1 MIINL
6 INVVRL
12 SSHQQIRDEEHVW
25 GGERKRGRDREKAER
40 ASKGGMANG
49 RQQKTRRSG
58 FFQFLQRIEPAGMSR
73 RTGSPA

>member
-6 INVVRL
+6 INIVRL
-12 SSHQQIRDEEHVW
+12 SSHQQILWRGD
-25 GGERKRGRDREKAER
+25 RKRGRDREKVER
-40 ASKGGMANG
+40 VGRGGMANG

-58 FFQFLQRIEPAGMSR
+58 FFQFLQWIVPAGMSR

>member
-25 GGERKRGRDREKAER
+25 RGDGKRGRDSEKVRGSAE
-40 ASKGGMANG
+40 GEWQMADN
-49 RQQKTRRSG
+49 KKPAEAG
-58 FFQFLQRIEPAGMSR
+58 FFNSCSGSYQPA
-73 RTGSPA
+73 

>member
-25 GGERKRGRDREKAER
+25 GGERKRGRDSEKAER
-40 ASKGGMANG
+40 ARKGGMADN
-49 RQQKTRRSG
+49 KKPAEAG
-58 FFQFLQRIEPAGMSR
+58 FFNSCSGSYQPA
-73 RTGSPA
+73 